1 MLVSGGFSTPT
12 ATARGIPAAQ
22 VAALHLC
29 DVAASTAASPQGLL
43 VLVLPDVLERYQQA
57 KMLTGD
63 VFDDQNAAHFI
74 PPGVGCCQT
83 GTAGEA

>member
-1 MLVSGGFSTPT
+1 
-12 ATARGIPAAQ
+12 
-22 VAALHLC
+22 
-29 DVAASTAASPQGLL
+29 

-63 VFDDQNAAHFI
+63 VFDDRNAAHFI